1 MAITRTISNVT
12 RGADL
17 LKPQLNI
24 AYIAAATVSIV
35 VLLFVW
41 KMGTLIFAKG
51 GTFVQGRIPGA
62 ATPDYNAALGIV

>member
-1 MAITRTISNVT
+1 MAITRTLSDVT
-12 RGADL
+12 KGADL

-41 KMGTLIFAKG
+41 KMGTLIFAKSE
-51 GTFVQGRIPGA
+51 TFVEGRIPGA
-62 ATPDYNAALGIV
+62 AIPDYKTALGII